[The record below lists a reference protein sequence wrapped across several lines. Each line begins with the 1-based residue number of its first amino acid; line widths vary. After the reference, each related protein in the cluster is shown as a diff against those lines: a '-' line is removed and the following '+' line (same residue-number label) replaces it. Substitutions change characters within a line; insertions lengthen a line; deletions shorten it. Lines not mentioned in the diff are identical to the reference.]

1 MPLAKFLR
9 TIKLQNITAFIISLI
24 LVLSLSHHWFKF
36 WELPLGR
43 QLLTL
48 ALGIPALTF
57 IIDLLLSFIWGDISK
72 ISWKRWLIFLVPA
85 FLISTF
91 LTWCVYKVPVVWHDL
106 EIVPVGTFAPS
117 QIQLLEIKDSGG
129 AVVRFSRLKDLNGWT
144 LRDDV
149 LTNDSSTPGSIQYSF
164 LGPINQPVTFTF
176 LTSPL
181 PGTVEI
187 VVDGRSSEFDLSR
200 PTGGLTTF
208 QMNAQYRFGIHGA
221 FLFWFILLM
230 DVLTFVLLFSFLWT
244 IQETEQTSQ
253 TLVKQNEEDSFLSH
267 RKALLILLAISFV
280 LHAFNY
286 FSSSLILADD
296 SPSHIQGAAYWM
308 ERHNLDRVDPSRG
321 PGMTFLFIPVLVL
334 FGRNPWGMKL
344 LLHLLAIA
352 LVPLT
357 YRLAWQLEGKRRFA
371 FLAGLIVAL
380 TPDLFF
386 YSNFVMSEIPNLAFV
401 LLFSIFLLSAL
412 ETLSLRWILTA
423 LLTGSFAVLVRSENL
438 LILFIGGLFLLIK
451 IIVKWLSDSS
461 KKKEALIHILHLGL
475 GTLLAILPVLAWM
488 AHNERLHGFFG
499 LSNYG
504 GEVFYTG
511 WVYQAEASHISFA
524 DSDSSAV
531 QIIKDAYVPTAGSKP
546 VPTGWDIYPFLIEKG
561 YSEEQ
566 AFDILQ
572 QAALDSIKKDYRVTF
587 DVFKVKMKAGFVPS
601 MGLTE
606 TLRLPGEGSTINPI
620 KAQYFDDEKPGFPS
634 LILLQRKIYE
644 LTEVFYG
651 PYQYWVW
658 FCLLAIFLCFY
669 RKPFIL
675 WMPIVLIGLT
685 RVFFPILIGLS
696 HWRPVISGIIIM
708 EICALVLLQSLFA
721 FLTRI
726 SANVRIKSWGR

>member
-1 MPLAKFLR
+1 MPFAKFLR
-9 TIKLQNITAFIISLI
+9 AIKPQNSTAFFISLI
-24 LVLSLSHHWFKF
+24 LTLSLSHHLFKF

-48 ALGIPALTF
+48 ALGVPVLTF
-57 IIDLLLSFIWGDISK
+57 IVDLLLSFVWSELPK
-72 ISWKRWLIFLVPA
+72 ISWKRWTTFLLPA
-85 FLISTF
+85 FLISAF
-91 LTWCVYKVPVVWHDL
+91 LTWCVYKIPVVWHDL
-106 EIVPVGTFAPS
+106 EIVPTGTFAPS

-129 AVVRFSRLKDLNGWT
+129 AVVKFLHLKGANGWT
-144 LRDDV
+144 FRDDM
-149 LTNDSSTPGSIQYSF
+149 LTNDSSTPGSFYYSF

-181 PGTVEI
+181 PGKVNIT
-187 VVDGRSSEFDLSR
+187 VDGKSSEFDLSK

-208 QMNAQYRFGIHGA
+208 QMKAQYRFGISGA
-221 FLFWFILLM
+221 FIFWLIALL
-230 DVLTFVLLFSFLWT
+230 DVLSFALLFTFLWLVQAT
-244 IQETEQTSQ
+244 QQESQ
-253 TLVKQNEEDSFLSH
+253 IIAGENDFLSH
-267 RKALLILLAISFV
+267 RKALLILLAISAF

-308 ERHNLDRVDPSRG
+308 EHHNLDGVDPSRG

-357 YRLAWQLEGKRRFA
+357 YRLAWQLERKRRFA
-371 FLAGLIVAL
+371 FIAGLLAAL

-386 YSNFVMSEIPNLAFV
+386 YSNFVMSEIPNLVFV
-401 LLFSIFLLSAL
+401 LLFSIFLLSAI
-412 ETLSLRWILTA
+412 ESLSPQWILTA
-423 LLTGSFAVLVRSENL
+423 LLAGSFAVLVRSENL
-438 LILFIGGLFLLIK
+438 IILFIGGLFLLIK
-451 IIVKWLSDSS
+451 IIMKWLSDTS

-475 GTLLAILPVLAWM
+475 GTLLAIIPVLAWM
-488 AHNERLHGFFG
+488 AHNERLYGFFG

-511 WVYQAEASHISFA
+511 WIYEAEASHINFE
-524 DSDSSAV
+524 DSASPAV
-531 QIIKDAYVPTAGSKP
+531 QIIANAYVPTAGSKP

-572 QAALDSIKKDYRVTF
+572 QAAVDSIKKDYRVTL
-587 DVFKVKMKAGFVPS
+587 DVFKVKMKDGFVPS

-606 TLRLPGEGSTINPI
+606 TLRLPSESLITSDI
-620 KAQYFDDEKPGFPS
+620 KAEYFDYEKPGFPP
-634 LILLQRKIYE
+634 LVLLQRKIYE

-658 FCLLAIFLCFY
+658 FCLLALFLCFY
-669 RKPFIL
+669 RKPWTL
-675 WMPIVLIGLT
+675 WLPIVLIGLT

-696 HWRPVISGIIIM
+696 HWRPVISGIIIL
-708 EICALVLLQSLFA
+708 EICALALLQSLFA
-721 FLTRI
+721 FFTRVFK
-726 SANVRIKSWGR
+726 NVRVTS